1 MPGIIDADT
10 HIAESASMWKHF
22 DPSLYH
28 RRPVMVSAPDDTLY
42 RDFNV
47 LWLIDGN
54 IFPKASGKGGFRI
67 ITPTASKREA
77 NRTDI
82 ALGCREITDV
92 AARLADM
99 DHAGVDT
106 QVIYPTL
113 FLIDVTDDTRLQVAL
128 CGAYNKFLG
137 EVYGKSNN
145 RLRWVTVL
153 PLKSVDAS
161 IQQMHEAKQNGAVG
175 IFFSGIVGSLTLNN
189 PHFLPIYAE
198 AEKLGLPICVHTGQ
212 SSRHLLDFFDL
223 ELNGTFATS
232 HVPPLVGFRDL
243 VASAIPEKFPELKF
257 GFLEVSASWV
267 PFLYHHLKRSA
278 RPRPSFPNA
287 RWKFSSC
294 QELFRDYRI
303 YVACEAD
310 EDIPYLAEFIG
321 EDNLLIGSDYGH
333 NDPAEEKALVQT
345 MRSREDLSPGLVEKI
360 FSDNPKRFYG
370 LD

>member
-1 MPGIIDADT
+1 MTPSSKSPSVAHIIN
-10 HIAESASMWKHF
+10 
-22 DPSLYH
+22 SL
-28 RRPVMVSAPDDTLY
+28 
-42 RDFNV
+42 
-47 LWLIDGN
+47 
-54 IFPKASGKGGFRI
+54 
-67 ITPTASKREA
+67 
-77 NRTDI
+77 
-82 ALGCREITDV
+82 
-92 AARLADM
+92 AR
-99 DHAGVDT
+99 
-106 QVIYPTL
+106 
-113 FLIDVTDDTRLQVAL
+113 FTR
-128 CGAYNKFLG
+128 
-137 EVYGKSNN
+137 KSNN

-175 IFFSGIVGSLTLNN
+175 IFFSGIIGSLTLNN
-189 PHFLPIYAE
+189 PHFMPIYAE

-232 HVPPLVGFRDL
+232 HVPPIVGFRDL

-294 QELFRDYRI
+294 KELFRDYRI

-370 LD
+370 LT